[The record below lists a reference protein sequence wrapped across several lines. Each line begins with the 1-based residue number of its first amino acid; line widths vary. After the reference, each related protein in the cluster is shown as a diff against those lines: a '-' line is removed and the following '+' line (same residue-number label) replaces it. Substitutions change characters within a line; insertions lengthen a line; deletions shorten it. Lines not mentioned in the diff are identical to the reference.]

1 MNCQSTTPGATST
14 PKTENTYH
22 LPQLPGRIS
31 SQVECI
37 SAAELRAISD
47 HTYPPQEGRAQ
58 LSQFGKTDGFHLRS
72 RCGRLV
78 LANGKLV
85 SALTFI
91 IMLAMPTS
99 VTNATKSNNS

>member
-1 MNCQSTTPGATST
+1 MNCQSTTPSATST

-22 LPQLPGRIS
+22 LPQLAGRIS

-47 HTYPPQEGRAQ
+47 QTYPSQEGRAH

-72 RCGRLV
+72 RLV

-91 IMLAMPTS
+91 IMFAIPTS